1 MSEVLLRAAGVGCE
15 VDGMRL
21 FHGLDLVVQ
30 GGEMVEVRG
39 ANASGKS
46 TLLRCLAGL
55 ISPGSGAVEVRGDFA
70 YVGHRLGLSDTLTAR
85 ENLLW
90 LLSLCASQL
99 RRNEL
104 ASRTDEALVRLGIS
118 ATGGRTV
125 ASLSAGQRRR
135 VALAG
140 VLANPARLW
149 LLDEPSTALDEV
161 GVALL
166 AAEMDRHLES
176 GGGVVVATHRPL
188 GPRPARTV
196 QLGIT

>member
-1 MSEVLLRAAGVGCE
+1 MNEVLLRAAAIGCE
-15 VDGMRL
+15 VDGVRL
-21 FHGLDLVVQ
+21 FHGLDLAVQ
-30 GGEMVEVRG
+30 GGEMIEVRG

-55 ISPGSGAVEVRGDFA
+55 IRPGSGAVEVRGDFA
-70 YVGHRLGLSDTLTAR
+70 YLGHRSGLSETLTVR

-90 LLSLCASQL
+90 LLSLCAGQL
-99 RRNEL
+99 RDAEL
-104 ASRTDEALVRLGIS
+104 ASRTDQALSRLGIGD
-118 ATGGRTV
+118 AGGRAV

-149 LLDEPSTALDEV
+149 LLDEPSTALDDM

-166 AAEMDRHLES
+166 AAEMDRHLDN
-176 GGGVVVATHRPL
+176 GGGVVVATHRTL
-188 GPRPARTV
+188 GPGPIRTV
-196 QLGIT
+196 RLGTT